1 MLSPTP
7 ARGSI
12 ERTQRSV
19 QAQAK
24 PEPACLPLRIFTE
37 SLPLRPKEMFRT
49 LVPAAPLTGVLVDF
63 VFELLSLIT
72 A

>member
-1 MLSPTP
+1 M
-7 ARGSI
+7 
-12 ERTQRSV
+12 

-24 PEPACLPLRIFTE
+24 PEPTCLPLRIFAE

-49 LVPAAPLTGVLVDF
+49 LVPAAPLMGILVDF